1 MSTAFS
7 CPPLADD
14 AGFFPAVWARMFGRF
29 IGSGRQKAGH
39 SVEQAAAMAGMSTS
53 QWSAIEAGAQL
64 PKTHRELESMAG
76 TLGVEWATMV
86 RIVFLCREAWG
97 LR

>member
-7 CPPLADD
+7 CLPLADD
-14 AGFFPAVWARMFGRF
+14 AGFFQGVWSRMFGEF
-29 IGSGRQKAGH
+29 IGSGRQKAGL
-39 SVEQAAAMAGMSTS
+39 SIEQVAALAGMDVAEWT
-53 QWSAIEAGAQL
+53 AIEAGVQL
-64 PKTHRELESMAG
+64 PKARRELESMAYA
-76 TLGVEWATMV
+76 LGVEWATMV